1 MMQQNPV
8 HNGYEDVW
16 DEEGWEVKHK
26 AQEANGRAMLV
37 EMEQLRRENG
47 DGEEGEEKRA
57 WRT

>member
-1 MMQQNPV
+1 M